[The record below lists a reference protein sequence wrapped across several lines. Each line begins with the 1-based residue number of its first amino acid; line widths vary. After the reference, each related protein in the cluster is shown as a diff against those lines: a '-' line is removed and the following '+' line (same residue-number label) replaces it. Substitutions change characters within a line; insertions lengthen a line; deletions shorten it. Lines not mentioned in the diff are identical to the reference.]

1 MIHLDYS
8 LINDD
13 RMLAGLSAAERY
25 AALALEKMR
34 AYSLRDKVN
43 EFFTDKRDV
52 VILNTVKN
60 EERYIL
66 EWVAY
71 HRLIGVDGILLM
83 DNDSTD
89 STPEILSALHK
100 AGVVCGVAWPTVHP
114 YEKQQISAFAN
125 AVRALQAV
133 DASEWLGFL
142 DVDEFYVSREFG
154 KFRDA
159 IAGMEPADA
168 YHLTWQFFGSGG
180 AEKRE
185 DGLIIERFQ
194 HRGAFNH
201 GKNWQGKPL
210 MKLQS
215 VAGHYHHP
223 HTVKLVEGSEYKFP
237 NGAVFPG
244 VLPQRTAP
252 NGRELFR
259 EKIRS
264 APMLGIHHYA
274 IRSRE
279 EFFEKVGKGRVNYR
293 LTENKIDMADHE
305 NYFNGLDINDEH
317 DSVLAD
323 MAEEVKAEMAR
334 ISDLAGLERILPKG

>member
-13 RMLAGLSAAERY
+13 RMISALSAAERY
-25 AALALEKMR
+25 AALALEKLR
-34 AYSLRDKVN
+34 ADNLRDKVN
-43 EFFTDKRDV
+43 EFFSEKRDV
-52 VILNTVKN
+52 IVLNTVKN

-71 HRLIGVDGILLM
+71 HRLMGVDGILLM

-89 STPEILSALHK
+89 STPELLSALHRE
-100 AGVVCGVAWPTVHP
+100 GIVCSAPWPTVHP

-142 DVDEFYVSREFG
+142 DVDEFYVSRDFG
-154 KFRDA
+154 KLPNA
-159 IAGMEPADA
+159 LASMAPADA

-185 DGLIIERFQ
+185 EGLIIERFQ
-194 HRGAFNH
+194 KRGAFRH

-210 MKLQS
+210 MKLNAVS
-215 VAGHYHHP
+215 GHYHHP
-223 HTVKLVEGSEYKFP
+223 HNVKLAEGATYKFP
-237 NGAVFPG
+237 NGASFPG
-244 VLPQRTAP
+244 VLPQRAAP
-252 NGRELFR
+252 NAKALFP
-259 EKIRS
+259 EKVAS

-293 LTENKIDMADHE
+293 VNESKIDMADHE
-305 NYFNGLDINDEH
+305 NYFKGHDINDEH

-323 MAEEVKAEMAR
+323 MAGEVKEEMSR
-334 ISDLAGLERILPKG
+334 IIDKAGLQNILPK